1 MSLTILLQILVGG
14 VVLGSIYALVAF
26 GLALVYGVVRIL
38 NFSHGTILVVSAI
51 AASVLFSAF
60 GLHPV
65 LITALLVP
73 VVMVFGS
80 AFYLVLLDPLFRRL
94 PNETM
99 IGTVLVTVGALLILS
114 DVAAAL
120 AGTSIR
126 GIQVDSPVFI
136 VGGVILSATNIAI
149 VIGIVVLVALIHIV
163 LRMTWLGCAI
173 RAVTQEQFGAMI
185 CGVRSRSLRAA
196 TFAFAYAV
204 VGVAAVFYA
213 MSFPVDPYV
222 GLSLTVKA
230 FTVIVLGGIG
240 SLFGSLLAGLFL
252 GIAEAL
258 TAFFAGTAWA
268 PAVSILLLLVILVV
282 LPQGLLAKKA

>member
-163 LRMTWLGCAI
+163 LRITWLGCAI